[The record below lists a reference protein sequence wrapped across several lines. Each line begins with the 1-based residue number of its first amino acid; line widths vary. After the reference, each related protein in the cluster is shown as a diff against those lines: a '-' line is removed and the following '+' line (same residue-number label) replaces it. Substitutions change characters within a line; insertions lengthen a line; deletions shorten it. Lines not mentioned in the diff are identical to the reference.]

1 MTTPAF
7 VVLEDGTIYRGES
20 FGAPVT
26 VYGEVVFTTAMTGY
40 QEMLTDPS
48 FAGQIVVPTYPL
60 QGNYGINVGDVES
73 RRIQAAGYI
82 VRGHSLTPS
91 HALSDITLHEY
102 LLSEGIP
109 GVSGIDTRALTRR
122 LRVSGVMMGAVAVDV
137 SPDEALAQLRRGPR
151 YETTDFVQQVATKEV
166 ETWRGAA
173 KPHYVSASPV
183 YWHFDIPPVS
193 VTLRKGDGQEPGD
206 RKRIVVTDYGVK
218 YNILR
223 ILERH
228 GCEVIAAP
236 PGASAEEILGLQ
248 PDGVLLSPGPGDP
261 VHLDYG
267 VDTARALIGKT
278 PIMGIC
284 LGHQVLA
291 RALGGNTYKLKFGHR
306 GANHPVKELHS
317 GHVHITAQNHGYA
330 VDADG
335 LPADLEITHLSLNDG
350 TVEGLRHRSAP
361 IITIQYHSE
370 ASPGPRDN
378 EYLFDAFLRMVW
390 DGRT

>member
-1 MTTPAF
+1 MTTPAY
-7 VVLEDGTIYRGES
+7 VVLEDGAVYRGES

-48 FAGQIVVPTYPL
+48 FAGQIVTPTYPL
-60 QGNYGINVGDVES
+60 QGNYGINAGDVES
-73 RRIQAAGYI
+73 RRIQAAGFV
-82 VRGHSLTPS
+82 VRGHSATPS
-91 HALSDITLHEY
+91 HALSDITLDDY
-102 LLSEGIP
+102 LRSEGIP

-122 LRVSGVMMGAVAVDV
+122 LRASGVMMGAITVGT
-137 SPDEALAQLRRGPR
+137 PPEEALAQLRAGPR
-151 YETTDFVQQVATKEV
+151 YETLDLVREVATREINP
-166 ETWRGAA
+166 WRGAA
-173 KPHYVSASPV
+173 LPHYATRQGV
-183 YWHFDIPPVS
+183 
-193 VTLRKGDGQEPGD
+193 RRRGGDGREPGD
-206 RKRIVVTDYGVK
+206 RMRVVVTDYGVK

-223 ILERH
+223 ILERN
-228 GCEVIAAP
+228 GCEVISAP
-236 PGASAEEILGLQ
+236 PGATAEDILGLR

-267 VDTARALIGKT
+267 VQTARELIGKR

-284 LGHQVLA
+284 LGHQVMA

-306 GANHPVKELHS
+306 GANHPVKELHT
-317 GHVHITAQNHGYA
+317 GRVHITAQNHGYA
-330 VDADG
+330 VDGDG
-335 LPADLEITHLSLNDG
+335 LPAELEITHVSLNDG

-361 IITIQYHSE
+361 VITIQYHSE

-378 EYLFDAFLRMVW
+378 EYLFDAFLRMVR

>member
-1 MTTPAF
+1 MTQQPRRLAHDHTRLRGAGGRA
-7 VVLEDGTIYRGES
+7 VYRGES

-60 QGNYGINVGDVES
+60 QGNYGINAGDVES
-73 RRIQAAGYI
+73 RRIQAAGFV
-82 VRGHSLTPS
+82 VRGHSSTPS
-91 HALSDITLHEY
+91 HALSDITLHDY

-122 LRVSGVMMGAVAVDV
+122 LRVSGVMMGAVAVGV
-137 SPDEALAQLRRGPR
+137 SPEEALARLREGPR
-151 YETTDFVQQVATKEV
+151 YETLDLVREVATKEV
-166 ETWRGAA
+166 EPWRGAA
-173 KPHYVSASPV
+173 LPEYAAGQAVRWRAL
-183 YWHFDIPPVS
+183 DDG
-193 VTLRKGDGQEPGD
+193 RERGDL
-206 RKRIVVTDYGVK
+206 KRIVVTDYGVK

-223 ILERH
+223 ILERN

-236 PGASAEEILGLQ
+236 PGATAEEILGLR

-267 VDTARALIGKT
+267 VETARALIGVK

-284 LGHQVLA
+284 LGHQVIA

-306 GANHPVKELHS
+306 GANHPVKELHT

-330 VDADG
+330 VDAEG
-335 LPADLEITHLSLNDG
+335 LPSELEITHVSLNDG

-361 IITIQYHSE
+361 VITIQYHSE

-378 EYLFDAFLRMVW
+378 EYLFDAFLRMVR
-390 DGRT
+390 DGRV

>member
-1 MTTPAF
+1 MTTPAY
-7 VVLEDGTIYRGES
+7 VVLEDGTVYRGES

-60 QGNYGINVGDVES
+60 QGNYGINAGDVES
-73 RRIQAAGYI
+73 RRIQAAAFI
-82 VRGHSLTPS
+82 VRGHSATPS
-91 HALSDITLHEY
+91 HALSELTLDDY
-102 LLSEGIP
+102 LRSQDIP

-122 LRVSGVMMGAVAVDV
+122 LRVGGVMMGAVAVDV
-137 SPDEALAQLRRGPR
+137 SPEEALTHLGQGPR
-151 YETTDFVQQVATKEV
+151 YETLDLVQQVSTNALFAWEGGSKT
-166 ETWRGAA
+166 
-173 KPHYVSASPV
+173 
-183 YWHFDIPPVS
+183 F
-193 VTLRKGDGQEPGD
+193 DGQEPGD

-218 YNILR
+218 YNIMR
-223 ILERH
+223 ILERN

-236 PGASAEEILGLQ
+236 PGATAEEILGLR

-267 VDTARALIGKT
+267 VETARALIGKT

-284 LGHQVLA
+284 LGHQVVA
-291 RALGGNTYKLKFGHR
+291 RALGGDTYKLKFGHR
-306 GANHPVKELHS
+306 GANHPVKELHT

-330 VDADG
+330 VDADR
-335 LPADLEITHLSLNDG
+335 LPSELEVTHVSLNDG

-361 IITIQYHSE
+361 VITIQYHSE

-378 EYLFDAFLRMVW
+378 EYLFDAFLRMVR
-390 DGRT
+390 DGRV